1 MAWYPVDLFR
11 NDIRQD
17 ASIADAARV
26 VALLLWL
33 FLTLSILVD
42 PDLNG
47 ESLRLRAIMAAE
59 ERTIVTP

>member
-1 MAWYPVDLFR
+1 M
-11 NDIRQD
+11 
-17 ASIADAARV
+17 

-33 FLTLSILVD
+33 FLTLSILVG

-47 ESLRLRAIMAAE
+47 ESLRHRALMAAE